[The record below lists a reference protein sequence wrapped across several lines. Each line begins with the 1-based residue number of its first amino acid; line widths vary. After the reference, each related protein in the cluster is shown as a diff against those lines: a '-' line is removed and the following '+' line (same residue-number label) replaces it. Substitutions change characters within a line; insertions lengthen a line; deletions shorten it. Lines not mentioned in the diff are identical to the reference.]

1 MDRTERQIIILL
13 LLTVAA
19 LSLAYALITPAWA
32 NVEEPGHFEYVRY
45 IVRHRRLPD
54 ENGDPAIRQRIL
66 DTFVWKHHRLG
77 AAGRMENSLLA
88 DAFGL
93 RTDADWVALRDE
105 LSTRPGYEDLRAGG
119 DISIASTQLAEAPGY
134 YLITA
139 LTQLP
144 VPNASVEVQLLFAR
158 LASVGF
164 GLLAV
169 WLAYLTAAELFP
181 NRRVMRVA
189 VPALVGLQPSF
200 VVLASAVNNTI
211 AAVTAI
217 ALIMYASVRL
227 IRRGYGWAEFALL
240 AGGMLACL
248 LSKPTAYAGVLVGLL
263 ALPLAVRRRYP
274 VWLPAGLAALVVVGL
289 AVTLYWKRPV
299 SWYPV
304 TTQAAYDPD
313 APAGP
318 YIFNLSPGEDER
330 KELWQPLTPGATRSL
345 GGRTVTLGAWLR
357 APYGQVSVD
366 PPELW
371 AAPNE
376 GVLAPLDADPGPLTV
391 GPAWEFHAQT
401 FEVPPNTQCM
411 SVRLIPWASETSASD
426 VQVDGLVL
434 VRGGYPVDTPP
445 DVLSKSGARLSW
457 DGEPV
462 DNVLYN
468 GTAERGYPQIR
479 EWVLDLMPS
488 MMADTEV
495 DPELRLATFM
505 DWRANWPALSTS
517 LRWLFTSFWSRF
529 AWANPGL
536 PGGAVRALAL
546 ASGLSGLGLVYY
558 AIRRLP
564 HDPLWQRRALGLS
577 AVAGGLIVGLA
588 VFRLDPILLPLYC
601 DFYQGR
607 FISTGYYVIPGLLPL
622 LLLWGFGLLA
632 WLPRRW
638 DRWVLAVMVVIFF
651 WLVVGSLFGQQIP
664 DYLTIYG
671 VDPPRTLWTWLWGW
685 AF

>member
-1 MDRTERQIIILL
+1 MDRTERQIITLL
-13 LLTVAA
+13 LLAVAA

-45 IVRHRRLPD
+45 LVRHRRLPD

-66 DTFVWKHHRLG
+66 DTFIWKHHRLG
-77 AAGRMENSLLA
+77 AAGRMDNALLA

-93 RTDADWVALRDE
+93 RTGADWIALRDE
-105 LSTRPGYEDLRAGG
+105 LSTRPGYEDLSGGG
-119 DISIASTQLAEAPGY
+119 DITIATPQLAEAPGY
-134 YLITA
+134 YLIAA

-144 VPNASVEVQLLFAR
+144 IPNASVEVQLLFAR
-158 LASVGF
+158 LASVAI

-181 NRRVMRVA
+181 RRRVMRVA

-200 VVLASAVNNTI
+200 IVLASAVNNTI
-211 AAVTAI
+211 AAVMAV

-227 IRRGYGWAEFALL
+227 VRRGYGWAEFALL
-240 AGGMLACL
+240 IAGALACL
-248 LSKPTAYAGVLVGLL
+248 LSKPTAYLGLLVGLL

-274 VWLPAGLAALVVVGL
+274 VWIPAGLVVLAIAGL
-289 AVTLYWKRPV
+289 AITLYWKRPA

-304 TTQAAYDPD
+304 TTQAAYEPD

-318 YIFNLSPGEDER
+318 YVFNLSPGEDER
-330 KELWQPLTPGATRSL
+330 KELWQALNPNAARSL
-345 GGRTVTLGAWLR
+345 SGRTVTLGAWLR
-357 APYGQVSVD
+357 APYGQVLVD

-391 GPAWEFHAQT
+391 GPEWRFYART
-401 FEVPPNTQCM
+401 FDVPPNTQCM
-411 SVRLIPWASETSASD
+411 SVRLIPWATETSVSD
-426 VQVDGLVL
+426 VQVDGLAL
-434 VRGGYPVDTPP
+434 VTGGHPVDDPP
-445 DVLSKSGARLSW
+445 AVLSESGGRLRW
-457 DGEPV
+457 GGQPV

-468 GTAERGYPQIR
+468 GAAERGYPQIR
-479 EWVLDLMPS
+479 PWVLDLLPS
-488 MMADTEV
+488 MAADTEL
-495 DPELRLATFM
+495 DPELRLASFL

-536 PGGAVRALAL
+536 PGGAIRALAL

-558 AIRRLP
+558 ALRGFP
-564 HDPLWQRRALGLS
+564 HAPLWQRRALGLS
-577 AVAGGLIVGLA
+577 AVAAAVIVGLA
-588 VFRLDPILLPLYC
+588 VLRLDPIVLPLHC
-601 DFYQGR
+601 DFYQAR
-607 FISTGYYVIPGLLPL
+607 FISTGYYIIPGLLPL
-622 LLLWGFGLLA
+622 LLLWAFGLLG
-632 WLPRRW
+632 WLPPRW
-638 DRWVLAVMVVIFF
+638 DRWVLAALVFIFF

-671 VDPPRTLWTWLWGW
+671 VDPPRSLWTWLWGW
-685 AF
+685 TF